1 VDYSPK
7 NGHPLLD
14 ANRIRR
20 TRSLGLLQL
29 LSPNRSTSTFHLN
42 AAQTMVEALPPIAL
56 NDDQPSLASKLRG
69 AFSRGLRQSESF
81 HGKPSMFGSPSKHTM
96 GKTNEAEVGLRYL
109 RELIR
114 TERIDMI
121 PACSSSIFESISS
134 RICYETPDLKAALLA
149 FLQWSDNFCIYENG
163 KEVIK
168 RKEEAV
174 GIIDAIERALRGIP
188 SRPSTA
194 RSGSNRGLSPP
205 VLRPKGRPPPLSER
219 GLSLQ
224 NNRRE
229 VQDQSIDDLMR
240 QLNLRQVA
248 KFEPVFADVDADS
261 DDDVEGVTVRERKE
275 ERAEKHGEKTCEE
288 EVEKL
293 PDGSEIRRTKTRTV
307 NMQQSSKHVTISSRG
322 GGLPEKT
329 QRFVDGSNDYDEDE
343 DFQKTA
349 SRDFFNRFNQMKSDR
364 FGGDRP
370 SLTFES
376 NEPLQTTKK
385 KTVEK
390 TSEVLQS
397 VEENKKKNGKMII
410 DNAAHQKDTTELK
423 ATQIETYKGDKLLDR
438 TGDGSYEEA
447 TIVGAGRPNSLEE
460 GTPRKHVVE
469 YVQTFGTK
477 NNTAEDFFRGCTL
490 NSYIVLNDNLRIH
503 EEQFRKKISFEF
515 SSTSGAGATPE
526 FSKLN
531 DLLQATDFV
540 NLKMPTKYA
549 IMEDLETCEADAM
562 QPKNVAY
569 PEKPQLTGDIAV
581 LQSFDASEYLV
592 RHPSDS
598 NHRPDEVRGGPKD
611 ALLVFCTQSSSLLYQ
626 EAFIAAYRSFMPS
639 DEVIQKLITRYLYM
653 ETRNEGDSIKHS
665 HMTFSLLVR
674 ITDEL
679 CANEIDDKLI
689 RSITAFV
696 YHLIRQD
703 NINLAR
709 ILRKRLLDRIDR
721 LNICK
726 QAPGP
731 LPVLAQITPRKKYS
745 FFRSRAD
752 TIYDFKS
759 SVLAQ
764 QITMLDAQLFERIE
778 PPELLWWAEE
788 QNEKK
793 SPNLARFT
801 EHFNKISYWVRT
813 LIITRK
819 DQKERERM
827 ANKLIK
833 IMKQL
838 RRIGNLHSYLAI
850 LSALESGPI
859 RRLDWSK
866 GVVEQLSQHSEIMDS
881 TFSFKKYRT
890 LLTETAPPCIP
901 YFGLVLQD
909 LTFVHVGN
917 QQYLTK
923 DQVGERENLINYNKI
938 WQQYAVLDSM
948 RKFRLW
954 SYTFDKEERILRFLN
969 NFDKHLNEE
978 ETWQLSEQIKPR
990 NWGKTA

>member
-1 VDYSPK
+1 
-7 NGHPLLD
+7 
-14 ANRIRR
+14 
-20 TRSLGLLQL
+20 
-29 LSPNRSTSTFHLN
+29 
-42 AAQTMVEALPPIAL
+42 
-56 NDDQPSLASKLRG
+56 
-69 AFSRGLRQSESF
+69 
-81 HGKPSMFGSPSKHTM
+81 
-96 GKTNEAEVGLRYL
+96 
-109 RELIR
+109 
-114 TERIDMI
+114 
-121 PACSSSIFESISS
+121 
-134 RICYETPDLKAALLA
+134 
-149 FLQWSDNFCIYENG
+149 
-163 KEVIK
+163 
-168 RKEEAV
+168 
-174 GIIDAIERALRGIP
+174 
-188 SRPSTA
+188 
-194 RSGSNRGLSPP
+194 
-205 VLRPKGRPPPLSER
+205 
-219 GLSLQ
+219 
-224 NNRRE
+224 
-229 VQDQSIDDLMR
+229 
-240 QLNLRQVA
+240 
-248 KFEPVFADVDADS
+248 
-261 DDDVEGVTVRERKE
+261 
-275 ERAEKHGEKTCEE
+275 
-288 EVEKL
+288 
-293 PDGSEIRRTKTRTV
+293 
-307 NMQQSSKHVTISSRG
+307 
-322 GGLPEKT
+322 
-329 QRFVDGSNDYDEDE
+329 
-343 DFQKTA
+343 
-349 SRDFFNRFNQMKSDR
+349 
-364 FGGDRP
+364 
-370 SLTFES
+370 
-376 NEPLQTTKK
+376 
-385 KTVEK
+385 
-390 TSEVLQS
+390 
-397 VEENKKKNGKMII
+397 
-410 DNAAHQKDTTELK
+410 
-423 ATQIETYKGDKLLDR
+423 
-438 TGDGSYEEA
+438 
-447 TIVGAGRPNSLEE
+447 
-460 GTPRKHVVE
+460 
-469 YVQTFGTK
+469 
-477 NNTAEDFFRGCTL
+477 
-490 NSYIVLNDNLRIH
+490 
-503 EEQFRKKISFEF
+503 
-515 SSTSGAGATPE
+515 
-526 FSKLN
+526 
-531 DLLQATDFV
+531 
-540 NLKMPTKYA
+540 MPTKYA

-653 ETRNEGDSIKHS
+653 ETKNEGDSIKHS

-726 QAPGP
+726 QSPGP
-731 LPVLAQITPRKKYS
+731 LPVLPQVTPRKK
-745 FFRSRAD
+745 AD

-759 SVLAQ
+759 SILAQ
-764 QITMLDAQLFERIE
+764 QITMLDAQLFEKIE

-793 SPNLARFT
+793 SPNLAKFT

-866 GVVEQLSQHSEIMDS
+866 SIVEQLSNHSEIMDS

-923 DQVGERENLINYNKI
+923 DQVGDRENLVNYNKI

-954 SYTFDKEERILRFLN
+954 SYTFEKDDRIFRFLN

-990 NWGKTA
+990 NWGKSA

>member
-1 VDYSPK
+1 
-7 NGHPLLD
+7 
-14 ANRIRR
+14 
-20 TRSLGLLQL
+20 
-29 LSPNRSTSTFHLN
+29 
-42 AAQTMVEALPPIAL
+42 
-56 NDDQPSLASKLRG
+56 
-69 AFSRGLRQSESF
+69 
-81 HGKPSMFGSPSKHTM
+81 M

-109 RELIR
+109 RELVR

-134 RICYETPDLKAALLA
+134 RISYETPDLKARPSSSYYLIPIHPQRVFLSSDFILSTSGMFSSSPFPSSLVSILSFYQSKEERFHSFTDALLN
-149 FLQWSDNFCIYENG
+149 FLQWSDNFCIFENG
-163 KEVIK
+163 KEKIK
-168 RKEEAV
+168 KKEEAN
-174 GIIDAIERALRGIP
+174 GILDAIERALRGIP

-194 RSGSNRGLSPP
+194 RSGSARGLSPP
-205 VLRPKGRPPPLSER
+205 ILRPKGRPPPLSER

-224 NNRRE
+224 NNRRI

-322 GGLPEKT
+322 GGMPEKT
-329 QRFVDGSNDYDEDE
+329 QRFVDGSEDYDEDE
-343 DFQKTA
+343 DFQKTS
-349 SRDFFNRFNQMKSDR
+349 SRDFFNRFNQDR
-364 FGGDRP
+364 KMRRDPFADNP
-370 SLTFES
+370 SLSFES

-385 KTVEK
+385 KTIEK

-397 VEENKKKNGKMII
+397 VEENKKKNGKMIT

-447 TIVGAGRPNSLEE
+447 TIIVFLLCPGGIFRRERDRRTPPTFREGKQRDIGGR
-460 GTPRKHVVE
+460 
-469 YVQTFGTK
+469 TFGTK

-515 SSTSGAGATPE
+515 SASGASATPE

-653 ETRNEGDSIKHS
+653 ETKNEGDSIKHS

-726 QAPGP
+726 QSPGP
-731 LPVLAQITPRKKYS
+731 LPVLPQVTPRKK
-745 FFRSRAD
+745 AD

-759 SVLAQ
+759 SILAQ
-764 QITMLDAQLFERIE
+764 QITMLDAQLFEKIE

-793 SPNLARFT
+793 SPNLAKFT

-866 GVVEQLSQHSEIMDS
+866 SIVEQLSNHSEIMDS

-923 DQVGERENLINYNKI
+923 DQVGDRENLVNYNKI

-954 SYTFDKEERILRFLN
+954 SYTFEKDDRIFRFLN

-990 NWGKTA
+990 NWGKSAYRTS

>member
-1 VDYSPK
+1 VDYSPQ
-7 NGHPLLD
+7 HLHLLD
-14 ANRIRR
+14 SARLRR
-20 TRSLGLLQL
+20 TRSLNLLQL
-29 LSPNRSTSTFHLN
+29 LSPNRWTSISHLN
-42 AAQTMVEALPPIAL
+42 VPMVDTSPSLHPL
-56 NDDQPSLASKLRG
+56 NGDQPSFASKLRS
-69 AFSRGLRQSESF
+69 AFSRGIRQSESF
-81 HGKPSMFGSPSKHTM
+81 HGGKSFGSSPSKHNM
-96 GKTNEAEVGLRYL
+96 GKQNEAEVGLRYL

-114 TERIDMI
+114 TERVDMI

-134 RICYETPDLKAALLA
+134 RISYETPDLKEALLD
-149 FLQWSDNFCIYENG
+149 FLQWSDKFCIFDVG
-163 KEVIK
+163 KEEIK
-168 RKEEAV
+168 KKEEAIA
-174 GIIDAIERALRGIP
+174 IIESIEKALHGIP

-194 RSGSNRGLSPP
+194 RSGSTRGLSPP
-205 VLRPKGRPPPLSER
+205 ILRPKGRPLALAER
-219 GLSLQ
+219 SVSLQ
-224 NNRRE
+224 NRRVVKE
-229 VQDQSIDDLMR
+229 QSIDDLMR
-240 QLNLRQVA
+240 QLNLRTVA
-248 KFEPVFADVDADS
+248 KFEPIFPDIEADS

-293 PDGSEIRRTKTRTV
+293 ADGSEIRRTKTRTV

-322 GGLPEKT
+322 GGMPEKT
-329 QRFVDGSNDYDEDE
+329 RRFVDGTQDYDEDE
-343 DFQKTA
+343 DFQKT
-349 SRDFFNRFNQMKSDR
+349 SSKDFFNRFSQMRRDP
-364 FGGDRP
+364 FGEKP
-370 SLTFES
+370 QLSFES
-376 NEPLQTTKK
+376 TEPLQTTKK
-385 KTVEK
+385 KTIEK

-397 VEENKKKNGKMII
+397 VEENKKKNGKMIA
-410 DNAAHQKDTTELK
+410 DKAAHQKDITELK

-447 TIVGAGRPNSLEE
+447 TIVGVGRPNSLEE

-515 SSTSGAGATPE
+515 SSSGVSATPE

-540 NLKMPTKYA
+540 NIKMPTKYA

-653 ETRNEGDSIKHS
+653 ETKNEGESIKHS

-689 RSITAFV
+689 RGITAFV

-726 QAPGP
+726 QSPSSLP
-731 LPVLAQITPRKKYS
+731 LIAHVTPRKK
-745 FFRSRAD
+745 AD

-759 SVLAQ
+759 TILAQ
-764 QITMLDAQLFERIE
+764 QITMLDAQLFEKIE

-793 SPNLARFT
+793 SPNLAKFT

-866 GVVEQLSQHSEIMDS
+866 SVVEQLSQHSDIMDS

-954 SYTFDKEERILRFLN
+954 SYTFEKDDRILRFLN
-969 NFDKHLNEE
+969 YFDKHLNEE